1 MNIESIV
8 EDFYNVPNKLRKHK
22 THKTHKTHNNM
33 KKVIT
38 NPWEMAYNHPNF
50 EQYTRDDIDE
60 MMLCEIEEILEY
72 S

>member
-1 MNIESIV
+1 MYTESIV

-22 THKTHKTHNNM
+22 THKTHNNM
-33 KKVIT
+33 KRVIT